1 MNTKKLS
8 VSKREVV
15 GTGKLN
21 KLRAQN
27 FVPGVI
33 YGHTLKENINIQIK
47 ESDLRVLLGLD
58 ETDSLPVELDLDGQ
72 KILSLIKNVQHN
84 HLTDSTT
91 HVDFQ
96 SVTPDSMVL
105 VKVPVHLSGTPV
117 GVAMGGQ
124 VQQLVHQLPIRCKVK
139 DIPEEI
145 SASIASLELEQS
157 LRLSQVTLPENVS
170 TPFNGTVVLAS
181 VVKP

>member
-1 MNTKKLS
+1 MKTKTLS
-8 VSKREVV
+8 VSKRTLV

-21 KLRAQN
+21 SLRAQG

-33 YGHTLKENINIQIK
+33 YGHTVKENINIQTRAA
-47 ESDLRVLLGLD
+47 DLRVLLGLD
-58 ETDSLPVELDLDGQ
+58 ETDSLPVELDLEGE
-72 KILSLIKNVQHN
+72 KHLCLIKNVQHN

-96 SVTPDSMVL
+96 AITQESVVL
-105 VKVPVHLSGTPV
+105 VKVPVHLKGTPV

-124 VQQLVHQLPIRCKVK
+124 VQQLVHQLPVRCKVK
-139 DIPEEI
+139 DIPEEVVADI
-145 SASIASLELEQS
+145 SAIDLGQS
-157 LRLSQVTLPENVS
+157 LRLSQVTLPEKVT